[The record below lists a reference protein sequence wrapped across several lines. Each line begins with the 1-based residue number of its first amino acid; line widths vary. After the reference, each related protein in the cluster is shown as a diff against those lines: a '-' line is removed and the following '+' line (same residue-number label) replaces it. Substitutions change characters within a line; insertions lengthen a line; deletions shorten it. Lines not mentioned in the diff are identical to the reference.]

1 MFLAIPDEW
10 FAVAFG
16 AEWFVDRSASP
27 EASFD
32 DVFATL
38 PTTADG

>member
-10 FAVAFG
+10 YAVAFG
-16 AEWFVDRSASP
+16 AEWFVDRSASS

-38 PTTADG
+38 PTITDG